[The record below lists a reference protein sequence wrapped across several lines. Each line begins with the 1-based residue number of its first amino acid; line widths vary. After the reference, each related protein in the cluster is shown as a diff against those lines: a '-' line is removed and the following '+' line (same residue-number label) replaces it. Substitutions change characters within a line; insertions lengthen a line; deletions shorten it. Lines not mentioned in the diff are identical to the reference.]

1 MKTKK
6 TKKQKTETK
15 GSINKKMTFAEL
27 IEKDREAAMKLSE
40 KGMMCCGCPMARME
54 TIEQG
59 ALAHGVDP
67 DKLVKELNNKKGK
80 KK

>member
-6 TKKQKTETK
+6 SKKKEKKIRITKKMYFYQVLSQYPETVDVFLK
-15 GSINKKMTFAEL
+15 YNMH
-27 IEKDREAAMKLSE
+27 
-40 KGMMCCGCPMARME
+40 CVGCSVGRYE

-59 ALAHGVDP
+59 ALAHGLDP
-67 DKLVKELNNKKGK
+67 DKLVKELNEKLK